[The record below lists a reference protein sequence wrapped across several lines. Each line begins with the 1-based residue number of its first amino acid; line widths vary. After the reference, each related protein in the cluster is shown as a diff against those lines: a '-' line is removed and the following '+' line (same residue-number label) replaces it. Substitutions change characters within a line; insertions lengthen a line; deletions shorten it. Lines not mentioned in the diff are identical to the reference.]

1 MNTYPLVFSCREV
14 VAGENFT
21 AAIDIA
27 GRALLEFDGDEW
39 TVAGVDPGGLADCG
53 STPQEAYQYFRLTL
67 KSILVDCADS
77 NPQDFAAFSSAVRSF
92 AATKNVATEAL
103 WEAARQEIK
112 QGAQLNDPFAASL
125 PKRTNAVLASVEIV
139 RLDVPS
145 NDLRAQTNV
154 LAANENLAAAA

>member
-1 MNTYPLVFSCREV
+1 MNTYPLVFGCREV

-53 STPQEAYQYFRLTL
+53 STAQEAYEHFRLTL
-67 KSILVDCADS
+67 KSVLFDCADA
-77 NPQDFAAFSSAVRSF
+77 NPKDFEAFCSAVRSF
-92 AATKNVATEAL
+92 GATKNVATEAL

-112 QGAQLNDPFAASL
+112 QGAQLNEPFAAAL
-125 PKRTNAVLASVEIV
+125 PKRTSAILASVEIV

-145 NDLRAQTNV
+145 SDLRAQTNV
-154 LAANENLAAAA
+154 VAANENLAAAA